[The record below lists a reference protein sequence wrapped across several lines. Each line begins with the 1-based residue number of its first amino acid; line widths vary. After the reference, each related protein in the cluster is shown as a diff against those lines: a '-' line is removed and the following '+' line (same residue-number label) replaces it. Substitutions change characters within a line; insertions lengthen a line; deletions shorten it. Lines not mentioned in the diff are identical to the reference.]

1 MHGPSFVAGFM
12 AVILWIMIISRIQIF
27 RVGPAEDGF
36 ILGRRSV
43 EVDEAGIRVI
53 SELHESFY
61 HWSAVRNVGVTDQHL
76 FVMVDSSAGIIVPLR
91 VFASGRER
99 EQFIGEI
106 RAKSVKMT
114 P

>member
-1 MHGPSFVAGFM
+1 MHGPSFVAGFA
-12 AVILWIMIISRIQIF
+12 AVILWFMIISRIQIF
-27 RVGPAEDGF
+27 RIGPAEDGF

-43 EVDEAGIRVI
+43 LLDEAGIRVI

-61 HWSAVRNVGVTDQHL
+61 HWSALRNVGVTDHHL
-76 FVMVDSSAGIIVPLR
+76 FVMVDNSAGIIVPLGA
-91 VFASGRER
+91 FSSDSER

-106 RAKSVKMT
+106 RAKAVRMT